1 MDEEDDLA
9 SDLKL
14 SFKQVRKLMAYL
26 EREKLVSRAHVRE
39 KDRARA
45 QALAERGITDAPEV
59 KKTVTWCSLDTDA
72 RWTLRGTG
80 CT

>member
-1 MDEEDDLA
+1 MA

-39 KDRARA
+39 GSREGAGVGGARDHGRS
-45 QALAERGITDAPEV
+45 RGEEDGGV
-59 KKTVTWCSLDTDA
+59 VFVGFTDA